1 MGGKAENDTFRGLLR
16 PEDPG
21 EGNLPL
27 IADCGREGGTRGG
40 VTSNGTILVIDPDGP
55 ASANV
60 TTGAV
65 LGKKRPPPVT
75 NRSDTL
81 SSLAGCFP
89 RAISLAP
96 ASLAKICRRIFTDFV
111 ATTARLA
118 FPPFSGRAKNRGV
131 MIGIREDFGNGAT
144 VFGDVCLKA
153 DASSEDRD
161 LRIIR
166 GQCPGC
172 GEA

>member
-1 MGGKAENDTFRGLLR
+1 VLPEVGRSLLNQSLSHPFVACSLFVFFAYFFSADAVRVPLSGKAENDTFRGLFR
-16 PEDPG
+16 PDDRG

-27 IADCGREGGTRGG
+27 IADCGREGGTRRGE
-40 VTSNGTILVIDPDGP
+40 TSNGTNSVTDPDGP

-81 SSLAGCFP
+81 SSLAVCFP

-111 ATTARLA
+111 ATTA
-118 FPPFSGRAKNRGV
+118 
-131 MIGIREDFGNGAT
+131 
-144 VFGDVCLKA
+144 
-153 DASSEDRD
+153 
-161 LRIIR
+161 
-166 GQCPGC
+166 
-172 GEA
+172 